1 MTSGSGSGSGSD
13 TDFVFNEMTY
23 DDEMMEVELKE
34 KKLMER
40 FFYGTIN
47 RDYQND
53 DGTFYRLL
61 GVDEPIAS
69 SRFEKMMV
77 EFVTYFEKEYSRRS
91 LNAYLLDHINMWQDL
106 YNQLRERENK
116 GYKSLEDFIE

>member
-1 MTSGSGSGSGSD
+1 SGSD

-69 SRFEKMMV
+69 SRFEKRMV
-77 EFVTYFEKEYSRRS
+77 EFVTNFEKEYSRRS

>member
-1 MTSGSGSGSGSD
+1 MTLD

-23 DDEMMEVELKE
+23 DDDMDELKLKE

-47 RDYQND
+47 RDYQNN
-53 DGTFYRLL
+53 DGTFYRLP
-61 GVDEPIAS
+61 GVDGPIAS
-69 SRFEKMMV
+69 SRFENMMV
-77 EFVTYFEKEYSRRS
+77 EFVTVFEKEYSRSRM
-91 LNAYLLDHINMWQDL
+91 NAHVLDHINMWQDL